1 MVNYLV
7 KMAGITL
14 HRKYLLQFIS
24 LAFHSLTS
32 IYSVRGETKPLE
44 HRSALTPTTTKALID
59 AGYAVHVELS
69 PLRIFKD
76 EEFEA
81 VGAKL
86 VPEGSWVDAPPT
98 SLIIGLKELPD
109 GDEFPLHHTHIQFA
123 HCYKQQAGW
132 TRTLSRFA
140 RGGGTL
146 YDLEFLTDQTGRRVA
161 AFGYQAGYCG
171 AALAIINWSHQLLHP
186 SKPLPSVSSYPNEVA
201 LVTDV
206 KRALAE
212 ALPKNAGIVPQVLII
227 GALGRCGKGAVD
239 LCTAVDLPPSS
250 ILRWDMKETAS
261 GGPFKEII
269 ESDVFINCIYLT
281 EPIPPFVTLETLS
294 NPFRKLS
301 VVCDVSCDPSN
312 PYNPVPIYNDWT
324 TFNNP
329 TLPVA
334 LEGGPPL
341 SVIAIGMSC
350 YNDLPTHML
359 ITRA

>member
-1 MVNYLV
+1 M
-7 KMAGITL
+7 
-14 HRKYLLQFIS
+14 
-24 LAFHSLTS
+24 
-32 IYSVRGETKPLE
+32 RGETKPLE

-59 AGYAVHVELS
+59 AGYTVHVEVS

-76 EEFEA
+76 EEFEV

-109 GDEFPLHHTHIQFA
+109 SDEFPLHHTHLQFA

-140 RGGGTL
+140 CGGGTL
-146 YDLEFLTDQTGRRVA
+146 YDLEFLTDHTGRRVA

-171 AALAIINWSHQLLHP
+171 AALALVNWAYQLLHP
-186 SKPLPSVSSYPNEVA
+186 SKPLPSVSSYPNEGA
-201 LVTDV
+201 LVADV
-206 KRALAE
+206 KKALAE
-212 ALPKNAGIVPQVLII
+212 ALAKNAGTAPQVLII

-250 ILRWDMKETAS
+250 ILRWDMEETAS

-281 EPIPPFVTLETLS
+281 EPIPPFLTLETLS
-294 NPFRKLS
+294 NPSRKLA

-312 PYNPVPIYNDWT
+312 PHNPVPIYKDCT
-324 TFNNP
+324 TFDNP
-329 TLPVA
+329 TLPVNV
-334 LEGGPPL
+334 ERGPPL
-341 SVIAIGMSC
+341 SVIAIGMS
-350 YNDLPTHML
+350 YLKYLPQTL

>member
-1 MVNYLV
+1 M
-7 KMAGITL
+7 
-14 HRKYLLQFIS
+14 
-24 LAFHSLTS
+24 
-32 IYSVRGETKPLE
+32 RGETKPLE

-59 AGYAVHVELS
+59 AGYNVHVEAS
-69 PLRIFKD
+69 SLRIFKD

-86 VPEGSWVDAPPT
+86 VPEGSWVDAPPS
-98 SLIIGLKELPD
+98 SLIIGLKEFPD
-109 GDEFPLHHTHIQFA
+109 SDEFPLHHTHIHFA

-132 TRTLSRFA
+132 TRTISRFA

-146 YDLEFLTDQTGRRVA
+146 YDLEFLTDHSGRRVA

-171 AALAIINWSHQLLHP
+171 AALALINWSYQLLHP
-186 SKPLPSVSSYPNEVA
+186 SKPLPPVSSFPNEVTLIAAVKKA
-201 LVTDV
+201 LV
-206 KRALAE
+206 E
-212 ALPKNAGIVPQVLII
+212 ALPKNAGKAPQVLII

-239 LCTAVDLPPSS
+239 LCTAVDLPPSM

-281 EPIPPFVTLETLS
+281 QPIPPFVTLETLS
-294 NPFRKLS
+294 NPSRKLS

-312 PYNPVPIYNDWT
+312 PHNPVPIYKGWT
-324 TFNNP
+324 TFSDP
-329 TLPVA
+329 TLPVPV
-334 LEGGPPL
+334 ERDPPL
-341 SVIAIGMSC
+341 SVIAIGMS
-350 YNDLPTHML
+350 YLDDIPQML